1 MSILDRYLMKQ
12 VAGGILISTLV
23 LLPLFSFLD
32 LVDQLDDVGTGFY
45 RTSDAFLYVML
56 TLPRR
61 FIQLL
66 PFIALLGNVTALGRL
81 ALNQELISLRSAG
94 YSPVQISM
102 ASMKVGLLLL
112 LIVGLLEL
120 FVAPPLQQQAIAHR
134 AAAMEQSAELGRNLG
149 IWTRNE
155 RQILRI
161 GNLVHDT
168 RQANVEIITLDEQG
182 NLDEVIRAEGFEIVN
197 NNEWRLLEVTRR
209 LFSDG
214 GISTTTVAEMRW
226 ETFLNPAQIST
237 LTKPQESLSPVEL
250 YRYVHHLQST
260 GQEVDVFQLA
270 LWKKLGGPLTMLG
283 MLLLSVPFVFGSVRT
298 GFANRLVMAGV
309 TGLSVY
315 LLDQIFSNAGLIL
328 NLNPSFIAL
337 TPGILLIWFARVWLR
352 RVP

>member
-1 MSILDRYLMKQ
+1 MYILDRYLMKQ
-12 VAGGILISTLV
+12 VVQGIVISTLV

-45 RTSDAFLYVML
+45 RTSDAFLYVVM

-61 FIQLL
+61 FIQLT

-81 ALNQELISLRSAG
+81 AINHELISLRSAG

-112 LIVGLLEL
+112 MLVITLEI
-120 FVAPPLQQQAIAHR
+120 FVAPPLQQKAIAHR
-134 AAAMEQSAELGRNLG
+134 AAAMEQSTELGLNLG
-149 IWTRNE
+149 IWTRND

-161 GNLVHDT
+161 GNLQHDT
-168 RQANVEIITLDEQG
+168 RLASVEIINLDEQG
-182 NLDEVIRAEGFEIVN
+182 EMSEYIHAEGFEIVS
-197 NNEWRLLEVTRR
+197 NEEWILHKVTRKTYSEDNIR
-209 LFSDG
+209 
-214 GISTTTVAEMRW
+214 STTMERLPW
-226 ETFLNPAQIST
+226 HTFLNPAQIST
-237 LTKPQESLSPVEL
+237 LTKPQESLSPAEL
-250 YRYVHHLQST
+250 FRYVQHLQST
-260 GQEVDVFQLA
+260 GQEVDVYQLA

-309 TGLSVY
+309 TGITVY

-337 TPGILLIWFARVWLR
+337 TPGILLIWIARVWLR

>member
-120 FVAPPLQQQAIAHR
+120 FVAPPLVYCCPATFVRSRYQR
-134 AAAMEQSAELGRNLG
+134 
-149 IWTRNE
+149 
-155 RQILRI
+155 RI
-161 GNLVHDT
+161 GAARRFQKIGAAL
-168 RQANVEIITLDEQG
+168 
-182 NLDEVIRAEGFEIVN
+182 
-197 NNEWRLLEVTRR
+197 RLH
-209 LFSDG
+209 
-214 GISTTTVAEMRW
+214 
-226 ETFLNPAQIST
+226 ETA
-237 LTKPQESLSPVEL
+237 
-250 YRYVHHLQST
+250 
-260 GQEVDVFQLA
+260 
-270 LWKKLGGPLTMLG
+270 
-283 MLLLSVPFVFGSVRT
+283 
-298 GFANRLVMAGV
+298 
-309 TGLSVY
+309 
-315 LLDQIFSNAGLIL
+315 
-328 NLNPSFIAL
+328 
-337 TPGILLIWFARVWLR
+337 AR
-352 RVP
+352 

>member
-1 MSILDRYLMKQ
+1 MRILDRYLMRQ
-12 VAGGILISTLV
+12 VAGGIFISTLV

-45 RTSDAFLYVML
+45 KTSDAFLYVVL

-61 FIQLL
+61 FIQLT

-81 ALNQELISLRSAG
+81 AVNQELISLRSAG

-102 ASMKVGLLLL
+102 ASMKVGLILLL
-112 LIVGLLEL
+112 LIAVLEI
-120 FVAPPLQQQAIAHR
+120 FIAPPLQQQAIAHR
-134 AAAMEQSAELGRNLG
+134 AAAMEQSTELGTNLG
-149 IWTRNE
+149 IWTRNGQ
-155 RQILRI
+155 QILRI
-161 GNLVHDT
+161 GNLMHDT
-168 RQANVEIITLDEQG
+168 GQANLEILSLDSNG
-182 NLDEVIRAEGFEIVN
+182 NLAEYIHAQGFDIVS
-197 NNEWRLLEVTRR
+197 NEEWLLHEVTRKT
-209 LFSDG
+209 FSEDN
-214 GISTTTVAEMRW
+214 ISSVTAETMTW
-226 ETFLNPAQIST
+226 QTFLNPAQIST
-237 LTKPQESLSPVEL
+237 LTKPQESLSPAEL
-250 YRYVHHLQST
+250 FRYVQHLQTT
-260 GQEVDVFQLA
+260 GQEVDVYKLA

-298 GFANRLVMAGV
+298 GFANRLVLAGM
-309 TGLSVY
+309 TGIMVY